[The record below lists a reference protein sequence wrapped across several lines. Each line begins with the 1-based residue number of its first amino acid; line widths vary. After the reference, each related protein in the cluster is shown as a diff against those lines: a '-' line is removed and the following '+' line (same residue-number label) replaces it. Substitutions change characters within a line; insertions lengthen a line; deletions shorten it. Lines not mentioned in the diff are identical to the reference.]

1 MIDELVSKCG
11 VPKELPEIETDADGK
26 ITAKIRSKI
35 GGKLRDAYQITQKAL
50 RQQAVRDAKDALKEE
65 LFPEGSDAEPICS
78 EGLFARLV
86 EKIEEETVRTLIL
99 EGKRPDGRKHDQLRQ
114 ISCEVGLLPRA
125 HGSALFT
132 RGETQALVSATLGT
146 GRDEQI
152 IDGLMEE
159 YGQKFMLHY
168 SFPPSSVGE
177 VRPIRGPGR
186 REIGHGA
193 LAEKALDQV
202 RPEQTEFPYTIKIS
216 SDITESNGSSS
227 MASICGGCL
236 AMMDAGVPIKRPVAG
251 ISIGLITAPGEH
263 VLLTDIIGDED
274 HFGDMDFKIAGTP
287 KASRPSSS
295 TSSRRVWTSP
305 S

>member
-1 MIDELVSKCG
+1 MS
-11 VPKELPEIETDADGK
+11 
-26 ITAKIRSKI
+26 
-35 GGKLRDAYQITQKAL
+35 
-50 RQQAVRDAKDALKEE
+50 
-65 LFPEGSDAEPICS
+65 
-78 EGLFARLV
+78 
-86 EKIEEETVRTLIL
+86 
-99 EGKRPDGRKHDQLRQ
+99 
-114 ISCEVGLLPRA
+114 LLPRA

-193 LAEKALDQV
+193 LAEKALEQV
-202 RPEQTEFPYTIKIS
+202 RPEQTEFPYTIKIA

-251 ISIGLITAPGEH
+251 ISIGLVSAPGRH
-263 VLLTDIIGDED
+263 VLLTDIVGDED
-274 HFGDMDFKIAGTP
+274 HFGDMDFKIAGTTEGITAIQLDIKSQGLDFAVMKEAVYRARDARLKSSGSWP
-287 KASRPSSS
+287 PRLISREP
-295 TSSRRVWTSP
+295 R
-305 S
+305 